1 VGTSLSIERIADL
14 VCINCPRGRAARKP
28 RDATVAAA
36 PRRQNG
42 GRARKKQA
50 MLPTG
55 QARTEIIMSAEP
67 VVIKQYAG
75 RRLYSPAA
83 GGYLTIGDLGAMV
96 EDEEEFVVYDAKT
109 GENITHFV
117 LKQIIVERAR
127 HG

>member
-1 VGTSLSIERIADL
+1 M
-14 VCINCPRGRAARKP
+14 PP
-28 RDATVAAA
+28 A

-55 QARTEIIMSAEP
+55 EARTETNMSAEP

-83 GGYLTIGDLGAMV
+83 GGYLTIDDLGAMV
-96 EDEEEFVVYDAKT
+96 EDQEEFVVYDAKT
-109 GENITHFV
+109 GEDITHFV
-117 LKQIIVERAR
+117 LKQIIVERAH

>member
-1 VGTSLSIERIADL
+1 MWARACQLKGLPISSASI
-14 VCINCPRGRAARKP
+14 AREAEP
-28 RDATVAAA
+28 PASHVTRPA

>member
-1 VGTSLSIERIADL
+1 
-14 VCINCPRGRAARKP
+14 
-28 RDATVAAA
+28 
-36 PRRQNG
+36 
-42 GRARKKQA
+42 

-96 EDEEEFVVYDAKT
+96 EDEEEFVVYDAAT
-109 GENITHFV
+109 GDDITQFV

>member
-1 VGTSLSIERIADL
+1 MWVRACQLKGLPVSIAREAEPPASHATPPWRRRRAD
-14 VCINCPRGRAARKP
+14 K
-28 RDATVAAA
+28 TVA
-36 PRRQNG
+36 
-42 GRARKKQA
+42 GREKNR
-50 MLPTG
+50 LCCPPDR
-55 QARTEIIMSAEP
+55 ARTEIIMSAEP

-109 GENITHFV
+109 GEDITHFV
-117 LKQIIVERAR
+117 LKQIIVERAH